1 MHASHRSVSQ
11 SVSGSRGF
19 RVPLRNGGTAIR
31 VVRDAKCFEGMK
43 AYRDNDG
50 HIRMFRPRE
59 NVLRMNS
66 SIERLC
72 LPVGCGCRRLSVA
85 RGSGCAPGGHQ
96 GVGARG

>member
-1 MHASHRSVSQ
+1 
-11 SVSGSRGF
+11 
-19 RVPLRNGGTAIR
+19 
-31 VVRDAKCFEGMK
+31 MK

-72 LPVGCGCRRLSVA
+72 LPVGCGCRR
-85 RGSGCAPGGHQ
+85 
-96 GVGARG
+96 